1 MVAEAREV
9 TTTAQIIGVQP
20 DAEVATQRVSSWI
33 VELLL
38 RSAHMV
44 CLACP
49 LCGRLN
55 TEACVLCGS
64 RLCPI
69 HDLACRVV
77 SEVMCQSCWRS
88 Y

>member
-1 MVAEAREV
+1 MVTEALEV
-9 TTTAQIIGVQP
+9 TNTAQMIGVQP
-20 DAEVATQRVSSWI
+20 DAEVATPRASFWI
-33 VELLL
+33 LELLL

-49 LCGRLN
+49 LCARLN

-64 RLCPI
+64 CLCPT

-77 SEVMCQSCWRS
+77 TEVMCQSCWRN